1 MNNKNEMTMEI
12 YRLAISTLLLLAVII
27 WFGMF
32 WRGFELL
39 NLDKIDEAFKLK
51 AKMDTLTYVVV
62 FLLGMNMANYINKL

>member
-1 MNNKNEMTMEI
+1 M
-12 YRLAISTLLLLAVII
+12 AISTLFLLAVII

-39 NLDKIDEAFKLK
+39 KLDKIEEAIKLK
-51 AKMDTLTYVVV
+51 AKMDTLTYVLM